1 MSQNKLKLLLSNS
14 AGFDALKEYVQHE
27 YEETLKAVERTAVQV
42 LFEPEKKNYAL
53 ALHGKAQAWKDLLVE
68 LNKLETS
75 TEGNK

>member
-1 MSQNKLKLLLSNS
+1 M
-14 AGFDALKEYVQHE
+14 KEYVQQN
-27 YEETLKAVERTAVQV
+27 YEETLKSVERAAVEV
-42 LFEPEKKNYAL
+42 LFEPDKKNYAL

>member
-1 MSQNKLKLLLSNS
+1 MFQNKLKLLLSNP
-14 AGFDALKEYVQHE
+14 AGFDALKEYVQQN
-27 YEETLKAVERTAVQV
+27 YEETLKSVECTAVQV

>member
-1 MSQNKLKLLLSNS
+1 MSQNKLKLLLSNP
-14 AGFDALKEYVQHE
+14 AGFDALKEYVQQE

-75 TEGNK
+75 TEGK

>member
-1 MSQNKLKLLLSNS
+1 MSQNKLKLLLSNP
-14 AGFDALKEYVQHE
+14 AGFDALKEYVQQN
-27 YEETLKAVERTAVQV
+27 YEETLKSVERTAVQV

>member
-1 MSQNKLKLLLSNS
+1 MSQNKLKLLLSNP
-14 AGFDALKEYVQHE
+14 AGFDALKEYVQHN
-27 YEETLKAVERTAVQV
+27 YEETLKSVERTAVQV

>member
-14 AGFDALKEYVQHE
+14 AGFDALKEYVQQN
-27 YEETLKAVERTAVQV
+27 YEETLKSVERTAVQV

>member
-1 MSQNKLKLLLSNS
+1 MSQNKLKLLLSNP
-14 AGFDALKEYVQHE
+14 AGFDALKEYVQQN
-27 YEETLKAVERTAVQV
+27 YEETLKSVERTAVQV

-75 TEGNK
+75 TEGKK